1 MSASEHDSEADTA
14 FTSADTIAHLTSMFQ
29 IAIGNK
35 PTTVHRLI
43 RSLPNGGEDIIEVPI
58 YRRNAKLALSC
69 LKWLGI
75 LVAKNGPGPIAQDA
89 VDEKQQ
95 IEGVEL
101 WRKYQNGSHPS
112 CEIGKKIPR
121 ANENLDPR
129 DAPKKLGS
137 R

>member
-14 FTSADTIAHLTSMFQ
+14 FASADIIAHLTSMFQ

-43 RSLPNGGEDIIEVPI
+43 RSLPNGGEDIIEVKL
-58 YRRNAKLALSC
+58 YRRNAKLALDC
-69 LKWLGI
+69 LKWLGP
-75 LVAKNGPGPIAQDA
+75 LVAKNGRGPIAQDA

-95 IEGVEL
+95 IEGLEL
-101 WRKYQNGSHPS
+101 WRKYQDGSHPS
-112 CEIGKKIPR
+112 CEIGKKIQSDK
-121 ANENLDPR
+121 ENLDPR
-129 DAPKKLGS
+129 DGSKKLGS